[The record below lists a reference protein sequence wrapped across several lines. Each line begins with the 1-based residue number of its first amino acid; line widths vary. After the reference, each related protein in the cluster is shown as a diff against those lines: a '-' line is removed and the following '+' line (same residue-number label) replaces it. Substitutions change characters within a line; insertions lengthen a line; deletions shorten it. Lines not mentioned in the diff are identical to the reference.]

1 MKVLPAG
8 GLTLGLDGAKMSEI
22 GLIKEA
28 GAVFFTNGD
37 KPVEDAGVLRRAMTY
52 AASFDALV
60 ASRPDTPALSKNT
73 VMNAGAFAARLGLR
87 GTPPEAEWIALE
99 RDLMLAETTGVR
111 LLADCISTGRS
122 LEAVEQ
128 ARANGVKVSCSVAA
142 YSLFFNELD
151 VGDYLTYCKVQP
163 PFRKEEDRMALID
176 GLKRGAIDAVVS
188 AHDPQPT
195 EDKRLPIADAAF
207 GAVGLETLLTGPAQP
222 RPARRDPARRRAEAR
237 HLRPRRPARPAA
249 GPPRQGRAGRPRP
262 VRPRRALGLRPR
274 RPHLALQELALRW
287 PQARRPR
294 VAHMG
299 EWRDRVR
306 AGIGDGDDAATDV
319 EIVLCIGFAI
329 FGYLLGSIPFGL
341 VLTKLAGLGDIR
353 TIGSGNIGAT
363 NVLRTGRKDL
373 ALATLLLDA
382 GKIRKGSSDGSAG
395 NHKSTEEILNQS
407 PQEDSFNRPKRKD
420 RPYRVQFEIPEEGES
435 MIESPRYNGTAPD

>member
-1 MKVLPAG
+1 MTGRTVIYNARVIDPASGLDEKGGVLIENGLIVEAGAGITKTTAADLKIDAKGKALAPGLIDLRVKTGEPGAENKETLQTASDAAAAGGVTTFVVMPDTDPVIDSVALVDFIQRRAEGVAKVKVLPAG

-37 KPVEDAGVLRRAMTY
+37 KPVEDAGVLRRAMSY

-87 GTPPEAEWIALE
+87 GTPPEAEWIALA

-122 LEAVEQ
+122 LGAVER
-128 ARANGVKVSCSVAA
+128 ARKSGVKVACSVAS

-163 PFRKEEDRMALID
+163 PFRKEEDRMALLD

-207 GAVGLETLLTGPAQP
+207 GAVGLETLLT
-222 RPARRDPARRRAEAR
+222 
-237 HLRPRRPARPAA
+237 
-249 GPPRQGRAGRPRP
+249 
-262 VRPRRALGLRPR
+262 ALLS
-274 RPHLALQELALRW
+274 LALREEI
-287 PQARRPR
+287 PL
-294 VAHMG
+294 
-299 EWRDRVR
+299 
-306 AGIGDGDDAATDV
+306 ATALKPVTSGPAD
-319 EIVLCIGFAI
+319 
-329 FGYLLGSIPFGL
+329 LLGLPQGRLAKGAPADL
-341 VLTKLAGLGDIR
+341 VLFDPAAPWACDRDDLTSRSKNSPFDGRKLEGR
-353 TIGSGNIGAT
+353 
-363 NVLRTGRKDL
+363 VLRTWVNG
-373 ALATLLLDA
+373 AT
-382 GKIRKGSSDGSAG
+382 
-395 NHKSTEEILNQS
+395 
-407 PQEDSFNRPKRKD
+407 
-420 RPYRVQFEIPEEGES
+420 VFERG
-435 MIESPRYNGTAPD
+435 